1 MSNIISVRGLKK
13 SFHNT
18 EVFADF
24 SIDVEEGQITALFGP
39 NGSGK
44 STLLNL
50 LAGIVKRDGG
60 DIQMPN
66 LDRFRFS
73 YIFQN
78 YRDSLL
84 PWRTNF
90 ENVALPLEIQGK
102 TKQEITKAIC
112 ELEELF
118 GVKLDWDRYP
128 YQLSG
133 GQQQILAFVRALVT
147 NPKILFVDEPF
158 SALDYENNLR
168 LRTYLQ
174 KYYLAFKPTII
185 LITHNVEEAVYLA
198 SKIVVLSKRP
208 TQVVQTIANKISY
221 PRTVETMATEGFN
234 RVKAEALQGFIGIA
248 RS

>member
-1 MSNIISVRGLKK
+1 
-13 SFHNT
+13 
-18 EVFADF
+18 
-24 SIDVEEGQITALFGP
+24 
-39 NGSGK
+39 
-44 STLLNL
+44 
-50 LAGIVKRDGG
+50 
-60 DIQMPN
+60 
-66 LDRFRFS
+66 
-73 YIFQN
+73 
-78 YRDSLL
+78 
-84 PWRTNF
+84 
-90 ENVALPLEIQGK
+90 
-102 TKQEITKAIC
+102 
-112 ELEELF
+112 
-118 GVKLDWDRYP
+118 
-128 YQLSG
+128 
-133 GQQQILAFVRALVT
+133 
-147 NPKILFVDEPF
+147 VDEPF